1 MLRDATKNVRVFA
14 LGGMFGTS
22 ALVFATIQRMLPT
35 MAKWQKATWVC
46 SLGAIGAYAGIHFA
60 GPNCLKKLVL
70 LPDSKLADEARRI
83 VLERRSSIPNAETL
97 IRNFPVRKFEDEISR
112 ILSCNDTTLIKDFAD
127 EPRKYSSFA
136 PDGSY
141 PDDQPNNPAEDTKKE
156 EASKIDGRVHARRS
170 ERPTRWTEDFQRN
183 PRPRHVQS
191 KAEGSSETP
200 EAKQRFRPDQ
210 YDPYQ
215 GLNQEAKELGW
226 FDQGRSK
233 AAQRTNQFGDPV

>member
-1 MLRDATKNVRVFA
+1 
-14 LGGMFGTS
+14 
-22 ALVFATIQRMLPT
+22 
-35 MAKWQKATWVC
+35 
-46 SLGAIGAYAGIHFA
+46 
-60 GPNCLKKLVL
+60 LKKLVL

-97 IRNFPVRKFEDEISR
+97 IRNFPVRKFEDEI
-112 ILSCNDTTLIKDFAD
+112 N